1 MTEGRTMTSFTS
13 RYGNPARDFKGAHLW
28 AYCRHGATVVAVRGR
43 VDAANV
49 APVTESA
56 VRAVSAGSRL
66 VLDLTGVTAFTPRA
80 LDLLATLDQHC
91 LSAGVDWALVPSD
104 AVSRRLASRGG
115 GLPVIG
121 SVAEA
126 EHEFDEALLRRR
138 GVLLPWLPRS
148 A

>member
-1 MTEGRTMTSFTS
+1 MTSFTS

-28 AYCRHGATVVAVRGR
+28 AYCRHGATVVAISGR

-56 VRAVSAGSRL
+56 VRAISAGSRL
-66 VLDLTGVTAFTPRA
+66 VVDLTGVMAFTPRA
-80 LDLLATLDQHC
+80 VDLLAAIDEHC
-91 LSAGVDWALVPSD
+91 LASGVDWALVPSA
-104 AVSRRLASRGG
+104 AVTRRLGSRADV
-115 GLPVIG
+115 LPVIG

-126 EHEFDEALLRRR
+126 EHQFDEAVLRRR
-138 GVLLPWLPRS
+138 GVVMPWLRRS

>member
-1 MTEGRTMTSFTS
+1 
-13 RYGNPARDFKGAHLW
+13 
-28 AYCRHGATVVAVRGR
+28 
-43 VDAANV
+43 
-49 APVTESA
+49 
-56 VRAVSAGSRL
+56 
-66 VLDLTGVTAFTPRA
+66 
-80 LDLLATLDQHC
+80 
-91 LSAGVDWALVPSD
+91 LVPSD